1 MMKRLALLVLSALWL
16 AGPCDLAFAQSTTRL
31 CFPTVITGSGK
42 TSCVNV
48 DTNNPLPTTATLS
61 AAGGI
66 NVTVTNTVATA
77 AVVTCANCATASVS
91 GTLTVQNLAAGSNLN
106 VLDTNSAALLSAVQS
121 AIPAGTN
128 AIGTVT
134 IQNASGSAI
143 GTVTVQN
150 ANSSAPVFGQLVPG
164 TTLGWTSVL
173 VNGITTTVT
182 TVKSSAGKVSKLY
195 CYNPNS
201 SVAYVQV
208 FNATPS
214 SVTLGTTTPLGSYGI
229 PATNA
234 AGYAMA
240 TLGEN
245 YSAAISVAATTT
257 VKGLTAPSTA
267 LDCNVSYN

>member
-106 VLDTNSAALLSAVQS
+106 VLDTNSAALLSAVQG

-150 ANSSAPVFGQLVPG
+150 VNTSSPVISRSVPG
-164 TTLGWTSVL
+164 TANGWTSVL
-173 VNGITTTVT
+173 LNGLTTTVT
-182 TVKSSAGKVSKLY
+182 TVKNGAGNMAKLY

-208 FNATPS
+208 FNATPTG
-214 SVTLGTTTPLGSYGI
+214 VTLGSTTPLGSFAVA
-229 PATNA
+229 ATSIGGFGSNI
-234 AGYAMA
+234 GDS
-240 TLGEN
+240 
-245 YSAAISVAATTT
+245 YSTAISVAATTT